1 MALGFMRRHR
11 RWLYAFLWV
20 VILGFIVFYI
30 PAFQNVDT
38 GSPGETVGSVSGVP
52 ITAGEFQRAYL
63 QRRQM
68 YERLYQGR
76 IDASMLRSL
85 GLEEQVFEGL
95 VRDKLVLAEARRL
108 GLRVGD
114 DELAKSLT
122 SAPDLQDNGRFMGA
136 AELRRRLNLAGQS
149 LGDFEAARR
158 ERLLAG
164 KLEAL
169 VTAAVSVAPDEVER
183 EFRRRNEQ
191 VKTEYVLVD
200 ASRFQAETQASE
212 QEIKGRFDSRREAYK
227 LPERRIVSYVLVDL
241 EAQRARVALTDRD
254 VENYYNERRDEFRQE
269 EEACASHI
277 LFKVKATPD
286 AKEGHADDEAKRLAQ
301 GALDRLK
308 KGADFAAIAKK
319 ESEDKGSSSG
329 GGDLGCFGRGRMM
342 PEFENAAFSLA
353 AGETTPEPVKSQAG
367 YHVIRVQTRR
377 DETFLP
383 LAQVKDRIRQM
394 LTLQRARALAEDQSQ
409 AIETALRQGRS
420 LEEAAK
426 AQGLVVQTSQPLA
439 RGETM
444 PPLASAALVARAFE
458 LKRGEV
464 ERQAFPLPSGSYAMI
479 ALADIQAARLPELK
493 EVQDQLRQEL
503 QQEKALERARLLAL
517 ELKARAEKQGL
528 ERAAN
533 SLSLARKEMPSLAGR
548 GQPLGDLG
556 SGSALEEVAFTIPEK
571 TLSEPVRAGSGYAV
585 LRVLEKKAFDPQA
598 FERERTALAAS
609 LREAK
614 RGQFFQAYLGEVRQK
629 ARVERR
635 PEVFRRL
642 IG

>member
-1 MALGFMRRHR
+1 MALGYMRRHR

-30 PAFQNVDT
+30 PAFRSVDA

-52 ITAGEFQRAYL
+52 ISAGEFQRAYL

-76 IDASMLRSL
+76 IDAAMLRSL

-95 VRDKLVLAEARRL
+95 VRDKLVLAEAQRL

-114 DELAKSLT
+114 EELAKSLT
-122 SAPDLQDNGRFMGA
+122 SSPELQENGRFMGA

-149 LGDFEAARR
+149 VTEFEAKHR
-158 ERLLAG
+158 ERMLAG
-164 KLEAL
+164 KLHAL
-169 VTAAVSVAPDEVER
+169 VTAAVGVAPDEVER

-191 VKTEYVLVD
+191 IKAEYVLVD
-200 ASRFQAETQASE
+200 ATRFQSEAQVSE
-212 QEIKGRFDSRREAYK
+212 QEIKARFDSRREAYK
-227 LPERRIVSYVLVDL
+227 LPEKRIVSYAVVDP
-241 EAQRARVALTDRD
+241 EAQRTRVALTDRD
-254 VENYYNERRDEFRQE
+254 IENYYNERRDEFRQE
-269 EEACASHI
+269 EEVCASHI
-277 LFKVKATPD
+277 LFKLKATPD
-286 AKEGHADDEAKRLAQ
+286 AKEGHTEDEAKRLAQ
-301 GALDRLK
+301 GALERLK

-319 ESEDKGSSSG
+319 ESEDKGSAAG

-353 AGETTPEPVKSQAG
+353 AGDTSSEPVKSSSG
-367 YHVIRVQTRR
+367 YHVIRVQTHR

-383 LAQVKDRIRQM
+383 LAQVKDRIRQL
-394 LTLQRARALAEDQSQ
+394 LTLQRARSLAEDQSQ
-409 AIETALRQGRS
+409 AIEAALRKGRS

-426 AQGLVVQTSQPLA
+426 AQGLAVQSSQALA
-439 RGETM
+439 RGETK

-464 ERQAFPLPSGSYAMI
+464 EQQAFPLPNGGYAFI
-479 ALADIQAARLPELK
+479 ALADVQAPRLPELK

-503 QQEKALERARLLAL
+503 LQEKALERARVLAAD
-517 ELKARAEKQGL
+517 LKARAEKQGL
-528 ERAAN
+528 EKAAI

-556 SGSALEEVAFTIPEK
+556 SGAALEQIAFSIPEK
-571 TLSEPVRAGSGYAV
+571 TFSEPVRAGSGYAV

-598 FERERTALAAS
+598 FEREKAAVTAS
-609 LREAK
+609 LQETK
-614 RGQFFQAYLGEVRQK
+614 RDQFFQAYLNEIRQK

-635 PEVFRRL
+635 PDVFRRL
-642 IG
+642 IS